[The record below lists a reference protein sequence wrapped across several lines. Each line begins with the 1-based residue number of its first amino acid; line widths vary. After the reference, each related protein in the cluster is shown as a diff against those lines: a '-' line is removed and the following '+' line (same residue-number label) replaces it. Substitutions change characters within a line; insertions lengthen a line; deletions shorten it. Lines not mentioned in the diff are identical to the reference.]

1 MCSDAQ
7 AGVEKDGQS
16 DGSRKAVVMYCTAF
30 CPFCRMADSLLA
42 KKGVTDVQRIRV
54 DREPGLR
61 QEMIERTGRHTV
73 PQIYIGDFHVGGYDD
88 LSRLERAGKLESLLR
103 GGQDEPGTVQPGSD
117 GTSAE

>member
-1 MCSDAQ
+1 
-7 AGVEKDGQS
+7 
-16 DGSRKAVVMYCTAF
+16 MYCTAF

-42 KKGVTDVQRIRV
+42 KKGVADVQRIRV

-103 GGQDEPGTVQPGSD
+103 GSTDQPGAD
-117 GTSAE
+117 